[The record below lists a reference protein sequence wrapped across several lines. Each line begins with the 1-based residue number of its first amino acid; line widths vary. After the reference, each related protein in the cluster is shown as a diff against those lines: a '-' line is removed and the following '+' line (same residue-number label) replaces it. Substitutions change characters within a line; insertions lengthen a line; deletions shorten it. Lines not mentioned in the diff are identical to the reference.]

1 MNRNLRKS
9 KIKVLNK
16 KIIMNPI
23 KSPKIIQNL
32 VKKTA
37 RRAKKTMKMARMMM
51 KTSTK
56 RSMETKMISLLAIKV
71 LPGRL
76 SKIKLKTKVKFRCLS
91 YADLSACMLT
101 ASSTMRQFHY
111 QCSKVN
117 KENKYRLTMSAL
129 CLDGVRLS
137 VISPI

>member
-1 MNRNLRKS
+1 
-9 KIKVLNK
+9 
-16 KIIMNPI
+16 MNPI
-23 KSPKIIQNL
+23 KSPRIIQNL

-37 RRAKKTMKMARMMM
+37 RRAKKTMKMARTMM

-76 SKIKLKTKVKFRCLS
+76 SEIELKTKVKFRCLS
-91 YADLSACMLT
+91 YADLSACMST

-111 QCSKVN
+111 QCSKAN

-137 VISPI
+137 VISPT